1 MSLTDLDRRLIRRCL
16 NHEPEAWREFVDRFI
31 GVIYHAISHSAHM
44 RSVVLDADE
53 VEDIAAD
60 VMTQLVQSNFKILRH
75 FRGKSS
81 LATYLT
87 VISRRIVVNRLA
99 RRQAIERI
107 KASRISSYEIQA
119 LPPELRIET
128 EDEVQR
134 LLGGLEGRDAELI
147 RSFYLENKSYREI
160 SEDMGIP
167 ENSVGPLL
175 SRLRDR
181 LRKSATKSV

>member
-16 NHEPEAWREFVDRFI
+16 SHEPEAWQEFVDRFVS
-31 GVIYHAISHSAHM
+31 VIYHAIAHSAHM

-53 VEDIAAD
+53 VEDIVSD
-60 VMTQLVQSNFKILRH
+60 VMMQLVQSNFKILRH

-87 VISRRIVVNRLA
+87 VIARRIVVNRLA
-99 RRQAIERI
+99 RKQAIERI
-107 KASRISSYEIQA
+107 KSSRISSYEVQA

-147 RSFYLENKSYREI
+147 RSFYLENKTYREI
-160 SEDMGIP
+160 SQDLGIP
-167 ENSVGPLL
+167 ENSIGPLL
-175 SRLRDR
+175 SRLRER
-181 LRKSATKSV
+181 LRNSAAKS